1 LKGKIEKN
9 YHFVQLLDNS
19 TIISNLGL
27 SLDTKKIVFL
37 KITKTTSAS
46 LQTCRRRL
54 VDTPQTLTQT
64 LLLTLIQQ
72 DGF

>member
-1 LKGKIEKN
+1 MKN
-9 YHFVQLLDNS
+9 DHFVQLLDNS

-27 SLDTKKIVFL
+27 SLDSVKKIFL

-46 LQTCRRRL
+46 FLTCRRRL
-54 VDTPQTLTQT
+54 ADTPQTVTQT
-64 LLLTLIQQ
+64 LPLTLIDL